1 MINALSSLLPSMLSS
16 AALGM
21 DDASTGSTG
30 STSGTD
36 STTGT
41 SGSSSSSDSTS
52 VGGLTSDSFLQL
64 LVSQLTNQDPMNPT
78 DSTTYITEES
88 EFSMVQSMNQVS
100 SQMASLYG
108 SQEMQQ
114 ATDLIGKNI
123 SYTDSNGNSASGVVS
138 AASPG
143 TAGAAV
149 VRVGDTQVSLSSISE
164 VTAAAADGTTGSTT
178 TDPTTDTTG
187 ATDGTGSTTTTD
199 PTTTS

>member
-1 MINALSSLLPSMLSS
+1 MINALSALLPSMLSS
-16 AALGM
+16 AALGV
-21 DDASTGSTG
+21 DDASTGST
-30 STSGTD
+30 SGTSD
-36 STTGT
+36 TSS
-41 SGSSSSSDSTS
+41 SGSSSGASAN

-123 SYTDSNGNSASGVVS
+123 TYTDGNGDSASGVVS

-164 VTAAAADGTTGSTT
+164 VTAAADASAGTTSSTGT
-178 TDPTTDTTG
+178 TTDTTN
-187 ATDGTGSTTTTD
+187 ATDGTGSTTD

>member
-16 AALGM
+16 AALGI
-21 DDASTGSTG
+21 DDASADS
-30 STSGTD
+30 TD
-36 STTGT
+36 STDSTAGT
-41 SGSSSSSDSTS
+41 SGSSGNSDSTN

-123 SYTDSNGNSASGVVS
+123 TYTDGNGNSANGVVS

-164 VTAAAADGTTGSTT
+164 VTATAAATDPTTTPTTDTTDATDGTGSTT
-178 TDPTTDTTG
+178 TDPTT
-187 ATDGTGSTTTTD
+187 
-199 PTTTS
+199 TTS

>member
-1 MINALSSLLPSMLSS
+1 MIDALSSLLPAMLSS
-16 AALGM
+16 AAI
-21 DDASTGSTG
+21 DDSSATNG
-30 STSGTD
+30 
-36 STTGT
+36 TGT
-41 SGSSSSSDSTS
+41 SDLSGTAATSGASSIDTSGLSAAPSTAGAANS
-52 VGGLTSDSFLQL
+52 ANVGGLTSNSFLQL

-100 SQMASLYG
+100 SQMTNLYG

-123 SYTDSNGNSASGVVS
+123 SYTDSNGDSTSGVVS

-149 VRVGDTQVSLSSISE
+149 VRVGADQIPLSSISE
-164 VTAAAADGTTGSTT
+164 VTAAGAAAASTATTGS
-178 TDPTTDTTG
+178 
-187 ATDGTGSTTTTD
+187 
-199 PTTTS
+199 